1 MIFGYIEEYLLRIFC
16 SLSFTFYLL
25 SSLDAIWARIIRFL
39 LCSISIFPACPI
51 NTITPSS
58 SVVWPVSLV
67 CLSVCSQTAY
77 SQCYDSQLQRVDT
90 PNMSC
95 VCIIFSLPPF
105 FPSTPLIDI
114 ELQCSFFHHVWSQ
127 YYYIDRSGWL
137 PLDQKRNIL
146 SGHVFYLLVKLIL

>member
-1 MIFGYIEEYLLRIFC
+1 MIFGCIEEFLLRIFC
-16 SLSFTFYLL
+16 SISFTFYLL
-25 SSLDAIWARIIRFL
+25 SSLDGIRARIIRFL

-105 FPSTPLIDI
+105 FHPLRWSTSSYSVL
-114 ELQCSFFHHVWSQ
+114 FFHHVWSQ
-127 YYYIDRSGWL
+127 YWPVR
-137 PLDQKRNIL
+137 
-146 SGHVFYLLVKLIL
+146 LIAARPKA